1 MIDVSQLQILQ
12 VHLGWL
18 KKKKKR
24 LDPQKMNL
32 WVIIWDEPCDYA
44 SSHVHP
50 APGIMW
56 KVTNSHLSPC
66 PHASSRKVLLPSF
79 LPLSD

>member
-1 MIDVSQLQILQ
+1 MIDISQLQILQ

-18 KKKKKR
+18 KKKR

-32 WVIIWDEPCDYA
+32 WVIIWGEPCDYA

-66 PHASSRKVLLPSF
+66 PHASSRKVLLSSF